1 MLTKTQ
7 NRSTKCAFHKFY
19 AVANIAFI
27 SYRSSAGY
35 DDFGTATLSS
45 VTNVGT
51 LSTAQYDED
60 PNNRVTVRMLYK
72 LRGEDP
78 SAYFNDTYAYMS
90 LALTDNQK
98 WVGVM
103 PVVDNGTIVY
113 DVVS

>member
-1 MLTKTQ
+1 M
-7 NRSTKCAFHKFY
+7 
-19 AVANIAFI
+19 
-27 SYRSSAGY
+27 
-35 DDFGTATLSS
+35 
-45 VTNVGT
+45 TNVGT
-51 LSTAQYDED
+51 LSIAQYDED